1 MDRSRRCLGVND
13 GSQSWIVFEDF
24 DDGDYDFFLG
34 NHSGTGSTAN
44 RFYRNNGD
52 GTFTDISATTG
63 LNARAMG
70 AWEGNGGDFDND
82 GWVDLFTE
90 AGGGIWRNNGNAQR
104 TSPSV

>member
-1 MDRSRRCLGVND
+1 MATST
-13 GSQSWIVFEDF
+13 SSWEPR
-24 DDGDYDFFLG
+24 GPE
-34 NHSGTGSTAN
+34 HAN

-52 GTFTDISATTG
+52 GTFTDIIATTG
-63 LNARAMG
+63 LNAGALG

-90 AGGGIWRNNGNAQR
+90 AGGGIWRNNGNGTFR